1 MRQRGGTQFKHLYGT
16 ARWKRLRR
24 AQLEREPL
32 CSMCAKRGRVT
43 EATVCNHT
51 LGHPDGETEDQFWS
65 GPFDSQCNDCH
76 NGDTARIERG
86 ATQLKGC
93 DDDGWPIDAGPAW
106 NRRSEGV
113 ERPNVPRSVG
123 RR

>member
-16 ARWKRLRR
+16 ARWKRVRR
-24 AQLEREPL
+24 TQLDREPL
-32 CSMCAKRGRVT
+32 CSLCAKRGRVT

-51 LGHPDGETEDQFWS
+51 HGHPDGETEEQFWS

-93 DDDGWPIDAGPAW
+93 DDDGWPIAAPESW
-106 NRRSEGV
+106 NQSGGTFGKEAA
-113 ERPNVPRSVG
+113 PR
-123 RR
+123 